1 MGWAVSAWSA
11 VNSPISK
18 AVRERKYLRFIMTE
32 SQRQAFL
39 TRSLVIETGVCLPRF
54 NQKGGGG
61 RKGYF
66 LLRRSAGGD

>member
-1 MGWAVSAWSA
+1 
-11 VNSPISK
+11 
-18 AVRERKYLRFIMTE
+18 MTE

-61 RKGYF
+61 RKEYF
-66 LLRRSAGGD
+66 LLRRSAGGDWRRNEVVES